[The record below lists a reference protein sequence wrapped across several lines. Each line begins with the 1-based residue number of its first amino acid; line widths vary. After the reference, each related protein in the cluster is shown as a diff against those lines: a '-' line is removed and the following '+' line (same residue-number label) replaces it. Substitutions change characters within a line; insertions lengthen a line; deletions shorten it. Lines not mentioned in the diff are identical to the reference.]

1 MRKFRGEINGVTYT
15 DQREFEKSY
24 TEFCRNAGPT
34 DPVTVSFS
42 IEEIE
47 EDEDN
52 QLNEEPERQQQTET
66 NIRKA
71 LREHSDKD
79 DNDTDNRRLC
89 NTADAIRSVVDETS
103 TRLESFIDAEVG
115 EQDYRSVHELENIVD
130 SALMKIDWLVQS
142 LPAHLR
148 ELLCNSIY
156 GATEEMVDKINSGLV
171 DSRYE
176 IAKEQ
181 ELISDEIQEFNEE
194 IDSIDDQIRNL
205 DGDREKIYGE
215 INKRQEE
222 YNLNETK
229 INSIC
234 IAKKFFDGLLNAF
247 SM

>member
-1 MRKFRGEINGVTYT
+1 MRKFRGEINGVEYT
-15 DQREFEKSY
+15 DQQEFEKSY
-24 TEFCRNAGPT
+24 IEFCRNAGPT

-47 EDEDN
+47 DEEK
-52 QLNEEPERQQQTET
+52 QLNEEPEKQQTET

-71 LREHSDKD
+71 LREHSGTD

-89 NTADAIRSVVDETS
+89 STADAIRNVVDETA
-103 TRLESFIDAEVG
+103 TRLESFIGASAD

-142 LPAHLR
+142 LPANLR
-148 ELLCNSIY
+148 KLLCSSIY

-194 IDSIDDQIRNL
+194 IDSIDVQIRNL
-205 DGDREKIYGE
+205 DSEKDKIYCE
-215 INKRQEE
+215 INNRQEE
-222 YNLNETK
+222 YNLNESK
-229 INSIC
+229 INSIGV
-234 IAKKFFDGLLNAF
+234 AKKFFDGLLNAF